1 MSYRKLFCLFY
12 FPDLLDMWNKDN
24 DFFLSNG
31 YTLIH
36 AHSFL
41 NDEPP
46 YIMVK
51 YWGMG
56 EVRNV
61 FEEDGESV
69 SYYLIRTEDAQSFID
84 QHNEYQK
91 EYEGCYLEGV
101 MTRNCG
107 EHNMSAREY
116 AEGCDWN
123 RPPKTKRFFELPN
136 SLKTNSYVN

>member
-1 MSYRKLFCLFY
+1 MSYRKLFCLFWVSN
-12 FPDLLDMWNKDN
+12 LVELWNTNKS
-24 DFFLSNG
+24 FMFLSG

-36 AHSFL
+36 AHSFP

-61 FEEDGESV
+61 YTEDGESV

-84 QHNEYQK
+84 QQNEYQK
-91 EYEGCYLEGV
+91 EYEDCYLEGI

-107 EHNMSAREY
+107 EHSLSPRQY
-116 AEGCDWN
+116 ADNCDWN
-123 RPPKTKRFFELPN
+123 REPKSKYFMELPIKLQTMISN
-136 SLKTNSYVN
+136 